1 MSMWLI
7 LSKIV
12 FLSQCNM
19 KIVRYLMTLIL
30 DVGRNMKWSITLNIY
45 LIPLM
50 QIDEIKYSYR
60 DLNQPINQN
69 IVWRVT
75 ILFISQRLFEK
86 GCLLRSK

>member
-1 MSMWLI
+1 
-7 LSKIV
+7 
-12 FLSQCNM
+12 M

-86 GCLLRSK
+86 GGLLRSK